1 MSHPQALTGISK
13 QLADKLRPIVRPDH
27 GERLTRLNAALQGT
41 YKRLNGMLGFTGSP
55 AILPNHHAVKY
66 INDAKNKEEAL
77 LSYNV
82 SILDVH
88 LPQLIRT
95 GNESVLGEST
105 RVRCD
110 RLASFLQ
117 NAEFFAKT
125 IRFLFVNYDLV
136 NIPNALAQ
144 QFISVDMFFAFK
156 QLKEPLFNLFIAN
169 GDPCNS

>member
-1 MSHPQALTGISK
+1 
-13 QLADKLRPIVRPDH
+13 
-27 GERLTRLNAALQGT
+27 
-41 YKRLNGMLGFTGSP
+41 
-55 AILPNHHAVKY
+55 
-66 INDAKNKEEAL
+66 
-77 LSYNV
+77 
-82 SILDVH
+82 
-88 LPQLIRT
+88 
-95 GNESVLGEST
+95 
-105 RVRCD
+105 
-110 RLASFLQ
+110 